1 MPRFGNDQPRCLVL
15 RNRRSVRGSS
25 GSVPDESLSLLAHP
39 RDTVAVFLEG
49 GPVRLRQADGA
60 EDTMTHGAQ
69 DVVFIPA
76 GTTHALSVSS
86 GSPRPMFYDLKD

>member
-1 MPRFGNDQPRCLVL
+1 MPRFGNGQPRCLVL

-25 GSVPDESLSLLAHP
+25 GSVPDESLGLLAHP
-39 RDTVAVFLEG
+39 RDTLAVFLEG
-49 GPVRLRQADGA
+49 GTVRLRQADGA
-60 EDTMTHGAQ
+60 EETMTHGAQ

-86 GSPRPMFYDLKD
+86 GSPRAMFYDLKD